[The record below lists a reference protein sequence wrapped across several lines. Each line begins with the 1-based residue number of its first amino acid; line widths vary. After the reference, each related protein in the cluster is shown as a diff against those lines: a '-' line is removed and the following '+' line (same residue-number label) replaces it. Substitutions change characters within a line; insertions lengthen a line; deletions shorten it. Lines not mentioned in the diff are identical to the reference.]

1 MKFSGSIEKDQ
12 SHEWFKDLQFIDCVS
27 LYSLNSRKK
36 ARFKQNRVG
45 AWGFYL
51 KIFNFSGRLTK
62 KDAKTKKQLTIQV
75 QKKET
80 KALNFSH
87 GVKRKVKHITIVI
100 KNAPGKV
107 LN

>member
-1 MKFSGSIEKDQ
+1 MRFSGDIEKDQ

-51 KIFNFSGRLTK
+51 KIFNFSRRLTE

-87 GVKRKVKHITIVI
+87 GVKRKVKHIIIVI
-100 KNAPGKV
+100 KNSPGEV